1 MTSHTTASSSIRTY
15 RNDVSKER
23 DSEQAR
29 EHAYRP
35 ALKTLL
41 EELGGNGV
49 LAVNDPKHAN
59 ASAPDFI
66 VQRRGVPIGHVECKD
81 IGDNLNNTEQT
92 EQLRRYRDAL
102 PNLILTD
109 YLEFR
114 WYVEGELRQTARI
127 GSIDAKG
134 NISRDAEE
142 AKEVTTLIESFFT
155 ATVATVNN
163 PKDLAQRMAA
173 SARLL
178 RDGIANALAKED
190 ENGTFHAHLSAYRNL
205 LIESLTPSDFADM
218 QAQTFAY
225 GLFAARCRHN
235 RTDNSPFTRQAAVFT
250 ETTPF
255 LRDVLV
261 AIAGPAI
268 DPGIAWIVDDLAV
281 LLDRAN
287 MDAIL
292 ADFGSQNSGQ
302 DPVVHFYEDF
312 LHAYDPTL
320 REMRGVYYTPAPVV
334 SYIVRSVDTLLRNT
348 FNLVNGLADSQ
359 TSVIERPDGSDL
371 ETHKVLI
378 LDPAAGTG
386 TFLREVV
393 SHVRSTIT
401 KQMAGAWPDYV
412 RNHLLPRLF
421 GFELL
426 MAPYAI
432 CHLKLNM
439 EITDAG
445 THTALPDGQ
454 RLNVFLTNT
463 LEGPH
468 VPTAGQPPL
477 MLNAIAQESASA
489 DEVKRDQPVM
499 VILGNPPYSGH
510 SANKGKWIKG
520 LLRGKDGT
528 APTGNYF
535 QVDGAKLE
543 ERNPKWLNDDYVKFI
558 RYAQRRIERTG
569 EGVLGFVTNHSYL
582 DNPTFRGMRQSLLE
596 TFDEIYLLDL
606 HGNTKKKESSPD
618 GGKDENV
625 FDIQQGV
632 AIGLFVKHKQ
642 SSKTQA
648 QVYHADLY
656 GEREPAFGTGKYA
669 WLAANDVNTTTWAEL
684 EPKSPYYMFIPRDAT
699 LAQEYETGWSIPRIF
714 PLNSAG
720 IVTARDSLT
729 INWSPTGMMDVVKDF
744 AALSA
749 EQARSKYQLS
759 KDAQDWKVAL
769 AQQDLQQSGLDQ
781 QLITPVLYRPFDI
794 RYTYYSGKSRGFICR
809 PRRDVMRHMMDGNNI
824 GLVTCRQQ
832 TQAGTEWSL
841 CGVSRNIIESSVVS
855 NKTREINYL
864 FPLYNRP
871 MEGQARLS
879 QTPEPNLSREF
890 VEAIS
895 SALDLNF
902 TPDGPGDL
910 VKTIGPQDVFAYI
923 YATLHSP
930 EFRRR
935 YADFLKSD
943 FARVPLTTKIDLF
956 VELVALGQRLT
967 SLHLLEHQ
975 PADTPSYPATGAN
988 KVEQVNY
995 TPPDGDVPGRVQINK
1010 SQYFEGVSP
1019 AAWNCAIGSYK
1030 PAEKWLKDRKGRTL
1044 SYDDIKHY
1052 GLICTTLSEILTVM
1066 AKIDQTISDYGGWP
1080 MT

>member
-1 MTSHTTASSSIRTY
+1 M
-15 RNDVSKER
+15 
-23 DSEQAR
+23 QC
-29 EHAYRP
+29 
-35 ALKTLL
+35 
-41 EELGGNGV
+41 
-49 LAVNDPKHAN
+49 
-59 ASAPDFI
+59 
-66 VQRRGVPIGHVECKD
+66 RGVPLGHVECKD
-81 IGDNLNNTEQT
+81 IGNNLDHTEKT
-92 EQLRRYRDAL
+92 EQLKRYRDAL

-127 GSIDAKG
+127 GSIDSKG
-134 NISRDAEE
+134 KISRDAKGTE
-142 AKEVTTLIESFFT
+142 EVTTLIESFFD

-178 RDGIANALAKED
+178 RDGIANALARED
-190 ENGTFHAHLSAYRNL
+190 ENGTFHAHLAAYRSL

-235 RTDNSPFTRQAAVFT
+235 RTDNNPFTRQAAVFT

-255 LRDVLV
+255 LRDVLI

-268 DPGIAWIVDDLAV
+268 DPGITWIVDDLAA
-281 LLDRAN
+281 LLDRAD

-312 LHAYDPTL
+312 LHAYDPAL

-359 TSVIERPDGSDL
+359 TSVIERPDGSHL

-393 SHVRSTIT
+393 SQVRSTIT

-432 CHLKLNM
+432 CHLKLNL

-445 THTALPDGQ
+445 THAALPDGQ

-463 LEGPH
+463 LEEPH

-528 APTGNYF
+528 EPTGNYF

-606 HGNTKKKESSPD
+606 HGNAKKKESSPD

-632 AIGLFVKHKQ
+632 AIGLFVKNKQ
-642 SSKTQA
+642 SSTKQA
-648 QVYHADLY
+648 RVYHADLY

-669 WLAANDVNTTTWAEL
+669 WLAANDVSTTHWAEL
-684 EPKSPYYMFIPRDAT
+684 EPKTPSYLFVPRDET

-720 IVTARDSLT
+720 MVTARDSLT
-729 INWSPTGMMDVVKDF
+729 INWSPTRTMEVIKDF
-744 AALSA
+744 ASLPV
-749 EQARSKYQLS
+749 EQARSKYHLG
-759 KDAQDWKVAL
+759 KDVRDWKVDL
-769 AQQDLQQSGLDQ
+769 AQDDLKQSGQ
-781 QLITPVLYRPFDI
+781 NEKLITPVLYRPFDI
-794 RYTYYSGKSRGFICR
+794 RYTYYTGKSRGFICM
-809 PRRDVMRHMMDGNNI
+809 PRRDVMRHMLDGNNI
-824 GLVTCRQQ
+824 GLITCRQQ
-832 TQAGTEWSL
+832 TQAGAEWSL

-855 NKTREINYL
+855 NKTREINSL

-871 MEGQARLS
+871 AEGQARLS

-895 SALDLNF
+895 SALNLNF

-910 VKTIGPQDVFAYI
+910 AKTLGPQDIFAYI

-930 EFRRR
+930 EYRRR

-943 FARVPLTTKIDLF
+943 YPRVPLTTNIDLF
-956 VELVALGQRLT
+956 VELVTLGQRLT
-967 SLHLLEHQ
+967 SLHLMEHQ
-975 PADTPSYPATGAN
+975 PTDAPSYPATGPN

-995 TPPDGDVPGRVQINK
+995 TPPDGDVPGRVHINE

-1030 PAEKWLKDRKGRTL
+1030 PAEKWLKDRKGCTL
-1044 SYDDIKHY
+1044 SYDDIQHY
-1052 GLICTTLSEILTVM
+1052 GLICTTLSETLIVM
-1066 AKIDQTISDYGGWP
+1066 AKIDQTIDDYGGWP